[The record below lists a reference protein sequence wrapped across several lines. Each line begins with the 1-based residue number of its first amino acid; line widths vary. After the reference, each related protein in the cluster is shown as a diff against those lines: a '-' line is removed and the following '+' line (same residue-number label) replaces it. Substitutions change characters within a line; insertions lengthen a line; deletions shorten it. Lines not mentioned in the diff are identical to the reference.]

1 MSIVCSQCGFHNP
14 PGMRYCGNCGTRLV
28 EEKMEP
34 QQAAP
39 EKTTRAHGEQPPV
52 VDPASLGVLTGADL
66 LERFHKAGL
75 EASGQRRSVT
85 VLFVDLSDYTR
96 LSEELSDEE
105 LYELVQKF
113 IRLLVND
120 VYKYEGMVDKLTGDG
135 LMALFGAP
143 IAHENNAER
152 AIRSAMD
159 MVSDVA
165 KLSQELVLH
174 GYTLNVHIGIHSGSV
189 IVGELGGNGVMNY
202 TAIGDSVNLAR
213 RLEEVASPGVI
224 LVSEKVFRRTSRLF
238 NFEQLPPVSLKNI
251 SKEVQAFR
259 VVSMRSK
266 ASLMRG
272 IDGLQAPLIGRETEY
287 AQIKQKIDRLVAHG
301 IGGVILLVGEGGMGK
316 SRLTRE
322 IRLSLDESCLA
333 IFEGQSLTYRKPI
346 SYWIFQDMLRN
357 FMGLPGNSP
366 ASMIQQRLAETL
378 SSLLGDEGSTILPY
392 LEHLFSIQPSDMA
405 ARERFQYLDP
415 GQLRQQ
421 VFLAVRDFLVGVARN
436 KPVLLILEDLHWAD
450 EASLE
455 LIRFLMDSTRSSP
468 IILYAITRPF
478 EGEVINAIHERAQQ
492 RLAGQYLLLRLEAL
506 LPDQSEKLLD
516 ALITITDFPEE
527 LHRQIIERSAGLPF
541 YLEEILR
548 MLMEQQI
555 IIQREGHW
563 QLTSVVDIGVIGVPE
578 SLQGL
583 ILARFDRL
591 ALPQQIILQT
601 ASVIGYRFSTQIL
614 RQVLSAETEFS
625 PAVIDESLHLLLE
638 REFIIPQEGIE
649 EEAEN
654 GNGAGEVNYQ
664 FRHVLVS
671 DAVYST
677 LLQRDRREL
686 HTRVGEVIENM
697 YRDRLD
703 GYIEVLAG
711 HYLRS
716 PYLDRALHYLAL
728 AGEKAARS
736 YANDQALQ
744 FFRQALEILP
754 KVSPSAEQSMRV
766 HSGLGDALLI
776 AGDYTGAR
784 EQYVEAIESL
794 GLPGR
799 TGLLRYPP
807 VKQDGMAMDRTS
819 YLSLLSQL
827 QRKIGK
833 ALENQGEYDR
843 ALAYIRSAQLV
854 LLDEPVAFAIER
866 ANCLNDTGWIY
877 FRRGSLDEAEKVL
890 NEGLQ
895 LAIPAGQLD
904 LTASILN
911 RLAGVYFQRNAVDQ
925 AANYMKRSL
934 RIREEI
940 GDVVAV
946 ARSYNNL
953 GLIDWKQGA
962 LQAALD
968 EFNRSY
974 RLHENLGDI
983 EGQIVLQ
990 TNMGLIELDLGN
1002 LSEAR
1007 RRFQEALDNARQI
1020 GHSFH
1025 ICMTQMHLAL
1035 LNVYAENWPAVL
1047 EYGLLSLAG
1056 FQELGVKENLLDI
1069 SVSLGWAYVGLS
1081 DDLHC
1086 REIEASILSML
1097 SEGQGPGGTPPE
1109 SHGRAYR
1116 LLSSLAGLRGDL
1128 DGAARAIERSVEI
1141 FSQAGSLL
1149 ERSRSLVFLGKSLA
1163 AQGKMD
1169 LAMPLFYE
1177 ARQVFQKMGARLE
1190 LSRLEKLQQEMP

>member
-1 MSIVCSQCGFHNP
+1 
-14 PGMRYCGNCGTRLV
+14 
-28 EEKMEP
+28 
-34 QQAAP
+34 
-39 EKTTRAHGEQPPV
+39 
-52 VDPASLGVLTGADL
+52 
-66 LERFHKAGL
+66 
-75 EASGQRRSVT
+75 
-85 VLFVDLSDYTR
+85 LF
-96 LSEELSDEE
+96 
-105 LYELVQKF
+105 
-113 IRLLVND
+113 
-120 VYKYEGMVDKLTGDG
+120 
-135 LMALFGAP
+135 
-143 IAHENNAER
+143 
-152 AIRSAMD
+152 
-159 MVSDVA
+159 
-165 KLSQELVLH
+165 
-174 GYTLNVHIGIHSGSV
+174 
-189 IVGELGGNGVMNY
+189 
-202 TAIGDSVNLAR
+202 
-213 RLEEVASPGVI
+213 
-224 LVSEKVFRRTSRLF
+224 
-238 NFEQLPPVSLKNI
+238 
-251 SKEVQAFR
+251 
-259 VVSMRSK
+259 
-266 ASLMRG
+266 
-272 IDGLQAPLIGRETEY
+272 
-287 AQIKQKIDRLVAHG
+287 
-301 IGGVILLVGEGGMGK
+301 
-316 SRLTRE
+316 
-322 IRLSLDESCLA
+322 
-333 IFEGQSLTYRKPI
+333 
-346 SYWIFQDMLRN
+346 
-357 FMGLPGNSP
+357 
-366 ASMIQQRLAETL
+366 
-378 SSLLGDEGSTILPY
+378 
-392 LEHLFSIQPSDMA
+392 
-405 ARERFQYLDP
+405 
-415 GQLRQQ
+415 
-421 VFLAVRDFLVGVARN
+421 
-436 KPVLLILEDLHWAD
+436 
-450 EASLE
+450 
-455 LIRFLMDSTRSSP
+455 
-468 IILYAITRPF
+468 
-478 EGEVINAIHERAQQ
+478 
-492 RLAGQYLLLRLEAL
+492 
-506 LPDQSEKLLD
+506 
-516 ALITITDFPEE
+516 
-527 LHRQIIERSAGLPF
+527 
-541 YLEEILR
+541 
-548 MLMEQQI
+548 
-555 IIQREGHW
+555 
-563 QLTSVVDIGVIGVPE
+563 
-578 SLQGL
+578 
-583 ILARFDRL
+583 LARFDRL
-591 ALPQQIILQT
+591 ALPQQIILQS
-601 ASVIGYRFSTQIL
+601 ASVIGYRFTTQIL

-716 PYLDRALHYLAL
+716 PYLDRALHYLTL

-744 FFRQALEILP
+744 LFRQALEILP
-754 KVSPSAEQSMRV
+754 KVSSSAEQSMRV

-776 AGDYTGAR
+776 AGDYTGGR

-827 QRKIGK
+827 LRKIGN

-854 LLDEPVAFAIER
+854 LLDEPVAFAVER
-866 ANCLNDTGWIY
+866 GNCLNDTGWIF

-1002 LSEAR
+1002 FSEAR

-1097 SEGQGPGGTPPE
+1097 SEGQGPDDTPPE

-1128 DGAARAIERSVEI
+1128 EGATRAIERSVEI

-1190 LSRLEKLQQEMP
+1190 LSRIDETPTRNSLKRSGDAWTFFSGKSPVIPF